1 MKGEGERMRKAVV
14 LDAKDIKRILS
25 EQFKVSED
33 NVIKSQYSYTVIME
47 EGAEAP
53 VLMEATDE

>member
-1 MKGEGERMRKAVV
+1 MRKAVV